1 MRYNRSI
8 TIDNRFVAAA
18 EGKLRFTN
26 LDVNRRAT
34 MKYIREQDVEGDRIG
49 PPHQRVIRHL
59 VTPENMGSQ
68 YVWLGTSSV
77 DPGFTSNAHA
87 HEDQEE
93 VFYCVSGK
101 GRIKV
106 DDEEMPLEPGV
117 TVYVPPKGVHQLI
130 NDGDEILK
138 VVSAVAPPFIPEK
151 YRKDHALK

>member
-1 MRYNRSI
+1 LAVLEKRGG
-8 TIDNRFVAAA
+8 TA
-18 EGKLRFTN
+18 
-26 LDVNRRAT
+26 
-34 MKYIREQDVEGDRIG
+34 MKYIHEQDVEGDRIG

-68 YVWLGTSSV
+68 YLWLGTSSV

-93 VFYCVSGK
+93 VFYCVSGQ

-106 DDEEMPLEPGV
+106 DDEEAPLEPGIV
-117 TVYVPPKGVHQLI
+117 VYVPPKAVHKLI
-130 NDGDEILK
+130 NDGEEILK

-151 YRKDHALK
+151 YRKDHLIEE

>member
-1 MRYNRSI
+1 
-8 TIDNRFVAAA
+8 
-18 EGKLRFTN
+18 
-26 LDVNRRAT
+26 

-59 VTPENMGSQ
+59 AAPWTLGTKKL
-68 YVWLGTSSV
+68 WLGTSSV

-93 VFYCVSGK
+93 VFYCVSGR

-117 TVYVPPKGVHQLI
+117 VVFVPPKSVHQLI
-130 NDGDEILK
+130 NDGDKILK
-138 VVSAVAPPFIPEK
+138 MVSAVAPAFVPEK
-151 YRKDHALK
+151 YRKDHLIEE

>member
-1 MRYNRSI
+1 
-8 TIDNRFVAAA
+8 
-18 EGKLRFTN
+18 
-26 LDVNRRAT
+26 

-59 VTPENMGSQ
+59 AAPWTLGTTKL
-68 YVWLGTSSV
+68 WLGTSSV
-77 DPGFTSNAHA
+77 DPGFSSNAHA

-93 VFYCVSGK
+93 VFYCVSGR

-117 TVYVPPKGVHQLI
+117 VVFVPEKSVHQLI

-138 VVSAVAPPFIPEK
+138 VVSAVSPPFIPEK
-151 YRKDHALK
+151 YRRDHLIKE

>member
-1 MRYNRSI
+1 MHY
-8 TIDNRFVAAA
+8 V
-18 EGKLRFTN
+18 
-26 LDVNRRAT
+26 
-34 MKYIREQDVEGDRIG
+34 REQDVEGDRIG

-59 VTPENMGSQ
+59 VAPWTMGSQ
-68 YVWLGTSSV
+68 HLWLGTSSV

-93 VFYCVSGK
+93 VFYCVSGR

-117 TVYVPPKGVHQLI
+117 VVFVAPKSIHQLI

-151 YRKDHALK
+151 YRQDHLIKK